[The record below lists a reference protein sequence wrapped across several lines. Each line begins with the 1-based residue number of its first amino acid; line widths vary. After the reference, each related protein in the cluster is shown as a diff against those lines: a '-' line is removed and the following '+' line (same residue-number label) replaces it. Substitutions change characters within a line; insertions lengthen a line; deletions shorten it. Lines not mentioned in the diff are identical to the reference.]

1 VTVIAILW
9 DMDGVIAD
17 TGEAHFMAWQILYR
31 ERGETITHEEFAR
44 TFGMSNLPILRAWL
58 GDDQPL
64 ERLQAVSKR
73 KEKLFRELAHDH
85 THILP
90 GVIAWLERGRAR
102 GYRQAVAS
110 SGPMANVVTLVSALD
125 IADYFDALVSGAGL
139 PRSKPDPAVFLQA
152 AAALGAQPTDC
163 LVIEDSLM
171 GIEAAKA
178 AGMRCIAVTTTH
190 PASKLGQADIIVDT
204 LEALKEDTFENLLG
218 TH

>member
-1 VTVIAILW
+1 MIAILW

-17 TGEAHFMAWQILYR
+17 TGEAHFLAWQVLYR
-31 ERGETITHEEFAR
+31 ERGETILQEEFAR

-58 GDDQPL
+58 GEDQPL
-64 ERLQAVSKR
+64 DYLQAISKR
-73 KEKLFRELAHDH
+73 KEQLFRQLAHEH
-85 THILP
+85 THVLP

-110 SGPMANVVTLVSALD
+110 SGPMANVVTLVTALD

-152 AAALGAQPTDC
+152 AAALGAQPADC

-171 GIEAAKA
+171 GVEAAKA
-178 AGMRCIAVTTTH
+178 AGMRCIAVTNTH
-190 PASKLGQADIIVDT
+190 PASKLWQADLVIDS
-204 LEALKEDTFENLLG
+204 LEDLGEGAFE
-218 TH
+218 TMVAAK

>member
-1 VTVIAILW
+1 MIAILW

-17 TGEAHFMAWQILYR
+17 TGQAHFMAWQILYR
-31 ERGETITHEEFAR
+31 ERGETITYQEFAR

-64 ERLQAVSKR
+64 DRLQAISKR
-73 KEKLFRELAHDH
+73 KEQLFRQLAHEH
-85 THILP
+85 THLLP
-90 GVIAWLERGRAR
+90 GVTAWLERGRTR
-102 GYRQAVAS
+102 RYRQAVAS
-110 SGPMANVVTLVSALD
+110 SGPMANVVALVTALD

-152 AAALGAQPTDC
+152 AAALGAPPVDC

-190 PASKLGQADIIVDT
+190 PATKLGQADLVVDN
-204 LEALKEDTFENLLG
+204 LEVLGEDAFEILLARQ
-218 TH
+218 